1 VGQEGLQLGGE
12 EKLTSPNGVEEG
24 LDADPVPSQ
33 KQPLWLLLPDGKGK
47 DAIEPLHTAVAPLGI
62 SVEDYLGVRMA
73 QESMPLQNQ
82 QAAQLLRVIE
92 LAVVYHVVVDALV
105 EQLHGL
111 PSALQI
117 HHSQAGV
124 EEAES
129 LPLEDA
135 PLVRS
140 TPCHCLQ
147 HRLQDLPVF
156 PGGAQNACNCAHNH
170 HNPFQARY
178 SLFRVPGSVN
188 GGIYQGYL
196 FFHGAA

>member
-1 VGQEGLQLGGE
+1 MMKNSKDLLGSVVKTAQMGKTGLECVLQ
-12 EKLTSPNGVEEG
+12 
-24 LDADPVPSQ
+24 
-33 KQPLWLLLPDGKGK
+33 
-47 DAIEPLHTAVAPLGI
+47 APLRP
-62 SVEDYLGVRMA
+62 SLRENL
-73 QESMPLQNQ
+73 EQ
-82 QAAQLLRVIE
+82 QAAGYEQIAQEALS
-92 LAVVYHVVVDALV
+92 LAAGRNWQV

-140 TPCHCLQ
+140 TPRHCLQ

-170 HNPFQARY
+170 HSPFQARY